1 MFYVLQGPILSF
13 MFIFRYMS
21 AAELKREEC
30 VVVILLHFYSNN
42 NMTPDLYEQ
51 SDDLYDLSDDIRVAA
66 EGSQQRLV

>member
-1 MFYVLQGPILSF
+1 
-13 MFIFRYMS
+13 MS

-51 SDDLYDLSDDIRVAA
+51 SDDLYDLSDNMRVAA